1 LPVAAG
7 SVEAGAGFLP
17 KAGLAWDLRAGAVIA
32 DCADAP
38 TQVNTPQPQA
48 GGVVVA
54 APGLRGALM
63 GGWHPRQGGPREA
76 VEWQAAGLQTVQRP
90 KPLFASRRVY
100 VLCRCVIR
108 LLVDLCPSRIVASPP
123 GDPPFPKQDRR

>member
-1 LPVAAG
+1 MV
-7 SVEAGAGFLP
+7 
-17 KAGLAWDLRAGAVIA
+17 LRAGAVMA

-38 TQVNTPQPQA
+38 TRVNASQPQA
-48 GGVVVA
+48 GGVMVA

-90 KPLFASRRVY
+90 KPLFALRRLY
-100 VLCRCVIR
+100 FLCRCVIR